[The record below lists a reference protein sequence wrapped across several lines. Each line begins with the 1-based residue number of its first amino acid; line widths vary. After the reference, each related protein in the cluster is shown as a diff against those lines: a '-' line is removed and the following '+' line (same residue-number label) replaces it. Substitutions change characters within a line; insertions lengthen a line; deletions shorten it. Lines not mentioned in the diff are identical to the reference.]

1 MSHRN
6 EITAK
11 VVSIQA
17 AGSVGDITDID
28 TNSLA
33 DGGMIKY
40 DVDSLRYIVT
50 SELQDSSLTISGG
63 DYAVNKGT
71 TISITTS
78 SVSTNPGSLADG
90 ELAYNTIT
98 DKLLIGTPGGIID
111 VGGNSYT
118 TLIDHVAGV
127 NTADSAIIVDS
138 NKHID
143 EITTASFSIDTSGGT
158 VTPITSL
165 STSITSSAANTEL
178 PTALAVENRIQE
190 VHGADTHKSVANN
203 GGASRNISDLITTHG
218 NGQTLILDDV
228 AAGDVLLLDSTDL
241 GLEYAIVNISSNP
254 LIITAPGTG
263 SLSFASGTGT
273 VGTGSRVLAVSGVAS
288 VLRTTAAGNPHWV
301 IFGSGLS

>member
-28 TNSLA
+28 TNNLA

-40 DVDSLRYIVT
+40 DADNLRYDVT
-50 SELQDSSLTISGG
+50 SELADSSLTISGG

-78 SVSTNPGSLADG
+78 TVATNPVSLATG
-90 ELAYNTIT
+90 ELAYNNNT
-98 DKLLIGTPGGIID
+98 DKLLIGTVGGIIE

-118 TLIDHVAGV
+118 AMLDHNAGI
-127 NTADSAIIVDS
+127 NTASSAIIVDS

-143 EITTASFSIDTSGGT
+143 EITTASFSIDTSGGSAT
-158 VTPITSL
+158 SVTSL
-165 STSITSSAANTEL
+165 STTLTSSATNTEL
-178 PTALAVENRIQE
+178 PTSLAVENRIQE
-190 VHGADTHKSVANN
+190 VHNEDTHPTVTNN

-228 AAGDVLLLDSTDL
+228 AAGDILSLDSTDL

-254 LIITAPGTG
+254 LIISTPAGG
-263 SLSFASGTGT
+263 SLSYASGTGT
-273 VGTGSRVLAVSGVAS
+273 VGLGARVLAVSGVAS
-288 VLRTTAAGNPHWV
+288 VLRTTVAGNPHWV
-301 IFGSGLS
+301 IFGNGLS

>member
-40 DVDSLRYIVT
+40 DVDSLRYVVT

-78 SVSTNPGSLADG
+78 SVSTDPDSLADG

-165 STSITSSAANTEL
+165 STSITSSATDTEL

-203 GGASRNISDLITTHG
+203 GGSSRNISDLITTHG

-254 LIITAPGTG
+254 LIISAPGTG

>member
-17 AGSVGDITDID
+17 AGSIGDITDID
-28 TNSLA
+28 NNNLT

-40 DVDSLRYIVT
+40 DIDSLRYIIT
-50 SELQDSSLTISGG
+50 SELLDSSLTISGG

-71 TISITTS
+71 TISIATS
-78 SVSTNPGSLADG
+78 TVSSNPDTLATG

-98 DKLLIGTPGGIID
+98 DKLLIGNASGVIE

-118 TLIDHVAGV
+118 AMLDHVAGI

-143 EITTASFSIDTSGGT
+143 EITTASFSIDSSGGT

-165 STSITSSAANTEL
+165 SASITSSSDNTSL
-178 PTALAVENRIQE
+178 PTSLAVENRIQE
-190 VHGADTHKSVANN
+190 VHNEDTHVSVANN
-203 GGASRNISDLITTHG
+203 SGTSRNISDLITTHG

-228 AAGDVLLLDSTDL
+228 AAGDALSLDSTDL
-241 GLEYAIVNISSNP
+241 GLEYAIVNISSNQ
-254 LIITAPGTG
+254 LIISAPAAG
-263 SLSFASGTGT
+263 SLSYASGTGT
-273 VGTGSRVLAVSGVAS
+273 VALGARVLAVSGVAS
-288 VLRTTAAGNPHWV
+288 VLRTTVAGNPHWV
-301 IFGSGLS
+301 IFGNGLS

>member
-1 MSHRN
+1 MSQRN

-228 AAGDVLLLDSTDL
+228 ASGDILLLDSTDL

-254 LIITAPGTG
+254 LIISAPGTG